1 MQQLRIGREGD
12 RFWLHRRVHD
22 DAGEVCGLGGAHP
35 GGGVQ
40 ALLQQRLQL
49 LFPHVLAPTGQRG
62 AIEWQPV
69 AEKRLTAQQL
79 IIRVLQL
86 AFAPR
91 LIGEAVHVLDD
102 GETGRRVGSGGR
114 PGVSV

>member
-1 MQQLRIGREGD
+1 MAAPIG
-12 RFWLHRRVHD
+12 V
-22 DAGEVCGLGGAHP
+22 AAC
-35 GGGVQ
+35 
-40 ALLQQRLQL
+40 RLSCSSAFQL
-49 LFPHVLAPTGQRG
+49 LFPHALAPTGQRG

-69 AEKRLTAQQL
+69 AEERLTAQQL